1 MDSTLKTQT
10 FVAMLITAAGVPVV
24 RGGHASE
31 YKEVEENVPGRIAS
45 EWWT

>member
-1 MDSTLKTQT
+1 
-10 FVAMLITAAGVPVV
+10 V

-45 EWWT
+45 EWWTWRLSTPSKRNTLHILAVLRY